1 MPGVAEARAVEARN
15 VPDRPKERFTV
26 RRPTLSRVFR
36 WGAPAATGVAS
47 AFSFFLLSYAVV
59 PLAGLF
65 VMGGIGVL
73 IGEVALGHPFSKRL
87 HLNGLEQ
94 KIKVKE
100 QELVVSKG
108 DIDQKDLDLV
118 SLNHQIDTIKG
129 ELNEEKEKLHQAILQ
144 IQITQVNVLYRLQ
157 GRIPVLSRLHRLIEQ
172 AIFVIEQ
179 LPKDEEWKEKI
190 SGQLE
195 SFHAQEGAIKQEIA
209 DLETVVKRI
218 EKDGLHESNDV
229 FCREVGEGGMGRIEL
244 FYYVLEDVWVVKKT
258 LKAEHRGNPELVA
271 RFMKEAEIAK
281 TLRHPNLAQGFDSGL
296 DQNGTPFYTSEFIR
310 GRSLR
315 QILNSD
321 PQDPEKGV
329 PLRPARAATIAL
341 QVLDGLDYLAEFKY
355 KVTNQAEDGQV
366 VEKEAKGIIHRDL
379 KPENILIDDSRSP
392 SDRGYIKIVDMGLA
406 REVAVSTLTA
416 TGFGMGTPVYMA
428 PEQVEGRRDLDPR
441 TDLFAAGTIIY
452 EMLTG
457 RTLFSGMERL
467 DKKVDEL
474 VKKAQGIPDELK
486 PTLTGVLR
494 YERNYRPARA
504 VLRKA
509 IMKLWEQEEQTTQ
522 KAG

>member
-1 MPGVAEARAVEARN
+1 
-15 VPDRPKERFTV
+15 
-26 RRPTLSRVFR
+26 
-36 WGAPAATGVAS
+36 
-47 AFSFFLLSYAVV
+47 
-59 PLAGLF
+59 
-65 VMGGIGVL
+65 
-73 IGEVALGHPFSKRL
+73 
-87 HLNGLEQ
+87 
-94 KIKVKE
+94 
-100 QELVVSKG
+100 
-108 DIDQKDLDLV
+108 
-118 SLNHQIDTIKG
+118 
-129 ELNEEKEKLHQAILQ
+129 
-144 IQITQVNVLYRLQ
+144 
-157 GRIPVLSRLHRLIEQ
+157 
-172 AIFVIEQ
+172 
-179 LPKDEEWKEKI
+179 
-190 SGQLE
+190 
-195 SFHAQEGAIKQEIA
+195 
-209 DLETVVKRI
+209 
-218 EKDGLHESNDV
+218 
-229 FCREVGEGGMGRIEL
+229 
-244 FYYVLEDVWVVKKT
+244 
-258 LKAEHRGNPELVA
+258 
-271 RFMKEAEIAK
+271 
-281 TLRHPNLAQGFDSGL
+281 
-296 DQNGTPFYTSEFIR
+296 
-310 GRSLR
+310 LR

>member
-1 MPGVAEARAVEARN
+1 
-15 VPDRPKERFTV
+15 
-26 RRPTLSRVFR
+26 VFR
-36 WGAPAATGVAS
+36 WGGPAATGAAS
-47 AFSFFLLSYAVV
+47 AFSCLLLSSAAA
-59 PLAGLF
+59 PLAGFF
-65 VMGGIGVL
+65 VIAGIGAL
-73 IGEVALGHPFSKRL
+73 IGEVAVGHPFSKRL

-94 KIKVKE
+94 EIKVVK

-108 DIDQKDLDLV
+108 EIDQKDLDLV

-172 AIFVIEQ
+172 AVFVIEQ
-179 LPKDEEWKEKI
+179 LPKDEEWKERI

-195 SFHAQEGAIKQEIA
+195 SFHAQESAIKQEIT
-209 DLETVVKRI
+209 DLETVVKSI
-218 EKDGLHESNDV
+218 EKEGLHESNYV

-296 DQNGTPFYTSEFIR
+296 DQSGTPFYTSEFIR

-315 QILNSD
+315 EILNSD
-321 PQDPEKGV
+321 PQDPAKGI

-341 QVLDGLDYLAEFKY
+341 QVLDAMDYLAEFTY
-355 KVTNQAEDGQV
+355 VVTYQAEDGQV
-366 VEKEAKGIIHRDL
+366 AEKEAKGIIHRDL

-392 SDRGYIKIVDMGLA
+392 SERGYIKIVDMGLA
-406 REVAVSTLTA
+406 REVAISTLTA

-428 PEQVEGRRDLDPR
+428 PEQIEARKDLDPR
-441 TDLFAAGTIIY
+441 TDLFAVGAIIF

-467 DKKVDEL
+467 DKKVDEQA
-474 VKKAQGIPDELK
+474 KKALEIPDELK
-486 PTLTGVLR
+486 PTLIGTLR
-494 YERNYRPARA
+494 YDRNYRPTRA
-504 VLRKA
+504 MLRKA
-509 IMKLWEQEEQTTQ
+509 LMKLWVQEERTTQ
-522 KAG
+522 NLG